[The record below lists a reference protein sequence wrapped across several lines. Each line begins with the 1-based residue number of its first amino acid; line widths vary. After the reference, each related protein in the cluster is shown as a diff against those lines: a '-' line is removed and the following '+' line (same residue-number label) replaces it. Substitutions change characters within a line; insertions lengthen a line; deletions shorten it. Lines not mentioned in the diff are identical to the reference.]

1 MSATYDHNSLT
12 VFRYFQEDHGVECTL
27 YDMRNR
33 DALVMMKRSFVM
45 GE

>member
-1 MSATYDHNSLT
+1 MTNAIFLTRFNLSNHKCYEYD
-12 VFRYFQEDHGVECTL
+12 V
-27 YDMRNR
+27 RNR

>member
-1 MSATYDHNSLT
+1 MSETYDHNSHT
-12 VFRYFQEDHGVECTL
+12 VLKYFQEDHGVEWAL